1 MSQEELIFARQDADM
16 QRDRAN
22 SAETKVQELSGLLK
36 EKEAE
41 NQYLGIR
48 NATLEEENIA
58 LREEIIALREENRI
72 LKEQLKPNLDQIKS
86 KEVRR
91 IVLKRTD

>member
-48 NATLEEENIA
+48 AATLE
-58 LREEIIALREENRI
+58 EENRI
-72 LKEQLKPNLDQIKS
+72 LKEQLKPYLDQIESPKI
-86 KEVRR
+86 KR
-91 IVLKRTD
+91 IVLKRDE

>member
-22 SAETKVQELSGLLK
+22 IAETKVQELSGLLK
-36 EKEAE
+36 ENEAE
-41 NQYLGIR
+41 NQDLGIR
-48 NATLEEENIA
+48 VATLEEEN
-58 LREEIIALREENRI
+58 IALREENRI
-72 LKEQLKPNLDQIKS
+72 LKEQLKPNLDQIES
-86 KEVRR
+86 KKVRR

>member
-1 MSQEELIFARQDADM
+1 MSQEELLFARQDANI

-72 LKEQLKPNLDQIKS
+72 LKEQLKPYLDQIESPKI
-86 KEVRR
+86 KRM
-91 IVLKRTD
+91 VLKRGE

>member
-22 SAETKVQELSGLLK
+22 IAETKVQELSGLLK

-48 NATLEEENIA
+48 AATLE
-58 LREEIIALREENRI
+58 EENRI
-72 LKEQLKPNLDQIKS
+72 LKEQLKPYLDQIESPKI
-86 KEVRR
+86 KR
-91 IVLKRTD
+91 IVLKRDE

>member
-41 NQYLGIR
+41 NQDLGIR
-48 NATLEEENIA
+48 NATLE
-58 LREEIIALREENRI
+58 EEIIALREENRI

>member
-1 MSQEELIFARQDADM
+1 MSQEELLFARQDANI

-41 NQYLGIR
+41 NQY
-48 NATLEEENIA
+48 
-58 LREEIIALREENRI
+58 
-72 LKEQLKPNLDQIKS
+72 
-86 KEVRR
+86 
-91 IVLKRTD
+91 